1 MAVITT
7 GAHPKAL
14 WPGVKTWFGQVYK
27 ELPKEWEEIYETF
40 TSDKAYEE
48 DVESYSF
55 GLAVEK
61 EQGKAITYDEHSQG
75 PVTRYTHQVWG
86 LGYIVTMEEIEDNQY
101 KNVAFK
107 RARMLAQSL
116 NQTKEVNAA
125 VPLNF
130 GFDSTNAPIG
140 DGQALFS
147 SAHPTMAGNQ
157 SNIAATAADFSEAA
171 LEDALVAISL
181 TQNNRGHITNT
192 HGEILIVHPNDQFN
206 AVRVSGSPL
215 TTTDSGNAINAVRH
229 SNALPKGHLTYHFLS
244 STVAWFIKT
253 DYPDGF
259 KHYQRKGYTF
269 EQDNDGDTFNAKA
282 KAHERYRFGVSEWRA
297 AWANQG
303 V

>member
-27 ELPKEWEEIYETF
+27 ELPKEWEEIYETY

-61 EQGKAITYDEHSQG
+61 EQGKPITYDEHSQG
-75 PVTRYTHQVWG
+75 PITRYTHQVWG
-86 LGYIVTMEEIEDNQY
+86 LGFIVTMEELEDNQY
-101 KNVAFK
+101 KAVSFK
-107 RARMLAQSL
+107 RTRMLAQSL
-116 NQTKEVNAA
+116 NQTKEVNGA

-171 LEDALVAISL
+171 VEDACVSISL

-192 HGEILIVHPNDQFN
+192 RAEMVIVHPNDQFN
-206 AVRVSGSPL
+206 VARVLDSPL
-215 TTTDSGNAINAVRH
+215 TTTDSGNAINAVRKT
-229 SNALPKGHLTYHFLS
+229 LELKHLVYHFLTN
-244 STVAWFIKT
+244 TVAWFVKT
-253 DYPDGF
+253 DYPEGF
-259 KHYQRKGYTF
+259 KHYQRKAYVF
-269 EQDNDGDTFNAKA
+269 EQDNDGDTFNAKS
-282 KAHERYRFGVSEWRA
+282 KAHERYRFGVTEFRA
-297 AWANQG
+297 AYGNQG

>member
-7 GAHPKAL
+7 GAHPKTL
-14 WPGVKTWFGQVYK
+14 WPGVKTWFGQVYN
-27 ELPKEWEEIYETF
+27 ERPKEWAEIYEQL

-61 EQGKAITYDEHSQG
+61 EQGKPITYDEHSQG

-86 LGYIVTMEEIEDNQY
+86 LGYIVTMEELEDNQY

-116 NQTKEVNAA
+116 NQTKEVNCA

-130 GFDSTNAPIG
+130 AFDSTNAPIG
-140 DGQALFS
+140 DTQALCS
-147 SAHPTMAGNQ
+147 STHSTMAGNQ
-157 SNIAATAADFSEAA
+157 SNLAATSADFSEAA
-171 LEDALVAISL
+171 LEDACVSISL

-192 HGEILIVHPNDQFN
+192 RAELVIVHPNDQFN
-206 AVRVSGSPL
+206 VRRVLDSPL
-215 TTTDSGNAINAVRH
+215 TTTDSGNAINAVRQ
-229 SNALPKGHLTYHFLS
+229 ALDLKHLVYHFLT
-244 STVAWFIKT
+244 STVAWFVKT
-253 DYPDGF
+253 DYPEGF
-259 KHYQRKGYTF
+259 KFYQRKPYTF

-282 KAHERYRFGVSEWRA
+282 KAHERYRAGVTEWRA
-297 AWANQG
+297 AFGNQG